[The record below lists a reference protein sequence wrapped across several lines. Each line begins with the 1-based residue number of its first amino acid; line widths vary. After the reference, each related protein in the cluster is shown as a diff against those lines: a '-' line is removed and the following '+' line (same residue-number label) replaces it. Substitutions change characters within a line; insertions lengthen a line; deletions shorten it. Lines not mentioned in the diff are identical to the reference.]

1 MNAST
6 EVRMDEESGRHFIGP
21 APAERE
27 CSGRTFRR
35 VAMSKD
41 AETMATFLCLRC
53 HRNLEGTFLPHGKS
67 RLNRPGGQIP

>member
-1 MNAST
+1 MNAGI

-21 APAERE
+21 VPAERE
-27 CSGRTFRR
+27 CSGRIFRR

-41 AETMATFLCLRC
+41 SETIANFECLRC

-67 RLNRPGGQIP
+67 RLSHPGGQIP

>member
-1 MNAST
+1 MKASV
-6 EVRMDEESGRHFIGP
+6 EIRKDEESGRHFIGP
-21 APAERE
+21 VPAERE

-41 AETMATFLCLRC
+41 PDTTATFQCLRC
-53 HRNLEGTFLPHGKS
+53 RRNLEGAFLPHGKS